1 IQNKE
6 KMFWSEVLV
15 DSKKYASSLWD
26 KSKKCCEQSAAI
38 VCLRALGLD
47 PHSKVNNAKV
57 SHKISLSALD
67 SVMASPVEDMA
78 NNYDIAGS
86 MANKHDIAGGMAD
99 KHDSETSNPSAGS
112 H

>member
-1 IQNKE
+1 
-6 KMFWSEVLV
+6 
-15 DSKKYASSLWD
+15 
-26 KSKKCCEQSAAI
+26 
-38 VCLRALGLD
+38 
-47 PHSKVNNAKV
+47 
-57 SHKISLSALD
+57 
-67 SVMASPVEDMA
+67 MASPVEDMA